1 MPSFQDR
8 YDAVV
13 GAAAQLLV
21 GLDFDG
27 TLSPIVSDPTTAR
40 IHPDAPS
47 VLAELAGA
55 VGTVAIITGRPARQV
70 IELGSLEDLGREH
83 ELVVLGQYGNE
94 RWSSVERRIVS
105 PEPPEGLSDLRAAL
119 PTLLEQAGVPDAF
132 VEEKGLAVAVHTR
145 RCAEPRAA
153 FDALVPVLVEA
164 AREHDLAVEPGRLV
178 IELRAPGMDKGKA
191 LRALVA
197 ERGAGAVT
205 FVGDDLGDLE
215 AFQVVH
221 ELRDQGMPGLLVC
234 SGSDEE
240 SALRDLADVVVDG
253 PPGVLELLTRLAADA
268 KAR

>member
-1 MPSFQDR
+1 MASFQDQ

-13 GAAAQLLV
+13 GAADRLLV

-27 TLSPIVSDPTTAR
+27 TLSPIVADPTTAR
-40 IHPDAPS
+40 IHPGAPA

-55 VGTVAIITGRPARQV
+55 VGTVAIITGRPVRQV
-70 IELGSLEDLGREH
+70 LELGAFEDLDG
-83 ELVVLGQYGNE
+83 ELLVLGQYGNE

-105 PEPPEGLSDLRAAL
+105 PEPPEGLADLRAAL
-119 PTLLEQAGVPDAF
+119 PALLERAGVPDAF

-145 RCAEPRAA
+145 RCAEPQAA

-164 AREHDLAVEPGRLV
+164 AREHGLAVEPGRLV

-191 LRALVA
+191 LRTIVE
-197 ERGAGAVT
+197 ERGAGAVA

-221 ELRDQGMPGLLVC
+221 ELRGRGMPGLLVC
-234 SGSDEE
+234 SGSEE
-240 SALRDLADVVVDG
+240 QQALVELADVVVDG
-253 PPGVLELLTRLAADA
+253 PDGVLELLARLATDA
-268 KAR
+268 R